1 MTPQQI
7 ALVQQSFSKVAPISE
22 AAAVL
27 FYDRLFDVAPSV
39 RAMFPEDMTEQR
51 KKLMGMLAAV
61 VSGLSNLETIL
72 PAASAL
78 AKRHVAYG
86 AKAEHYPVVGATLLW
101 TLEKGLGEAWTP
113 ELATAWTD
121 AYGVLSGYMI
131 SKPTAR
137 RRRPPNRRC
146 LVSEP
151 LVIVGNGMAAAR
163 LVDELAKTALGR
175 YAVAVIGEEPRLAY
189 NRVLLSSVLAGE
201 TGSHEIE
208 LRPADWWRHRGVTV
222 RYGYRVTEID
232 TGRRELKIAG
242 EESMEYS
249 KLVLA
254 TGSTPLRL
262 NVPGADLAGVHT
274 FRDTRD
280 VDLLLTLAAAKKRV
294 VVVGGGLLGLE
305 AAYGL
310 AKAGAPVTLL
320 HLMDR
325 LMERQLD
332 GPAADLLKT
341 LVERKGIRILLNAS
355 TARIHGERHVEAV
368 ELADGSRIEADAVI
382 FAAGIRPNIA
392 LAKEAGIAVNRG
404 IVVNDEMQTASPD
417 IYALGECAEHRGT
430 CYGLVE
436 PAYEQARVLARHL
449 GGRPAAYQGSVVSTN
464 LKVSGVSVFSAGDFM
479 GGEGSESLVLT
490 DRRRGTYKKLV
501 IADGCLTGAVLIGD
515 TADALWYLELIRTR
529 EKIAGIRA
537 DMMFGRALALPSKAA

>member
-1 MTPQQI
+1 M
-7 ALVQQSFSKVAPISE
+7 
-22 AAAVL
+22 
-27 FYDRLFDVAPSV
+27 
-39 RAMFPEDMTEQR
+39 
-51 KKLMGMLAAV
+51 
-61 VSGLSNLETIL
+61 
-72 PAASAL
+72 
-78 AKRHVAYG
+78 
-86 AKAEHYPVVGATLLW
+86 
-101 TLEKGLGEAWTP
+101 
-113 ELATAWTD
+113 
-121 AYGVLSGYMI
+121 
-131 SKPTAR
+131 
-137 RRRPPNRRC
+137 
-146 LVSEP
+146 SEP

-175 YAVAVIGEEPRLAY
+175 YAVAVIGDEPRLAY

-232 TGRRELKIAG
+232 TGRRELKIEG

-355 TARIHGERHVEAV
+355 TKCIHGAGHVEAV

-382 FAAGIRPNIA
+382 FAAGIKPNIA
-392 LAKEAGIAVNRG
+392 LAKDAGIAVNRG
-404 IVVNDEMQTASPD
+404 IVVNDVMQTASPD
-417 IYALGECAEHRGT
+417 IFALGECAEHRGT

-449 GGRPAAYQGSVVSTN
+449 AGRPAAYQGSVVSTN

-479 GGEGSESLVLT
+479 GGEGSENLVLS

-501 IADGCLTGAVLIGD
+501 IADGRLTGAVLIGD
-515 TADALWYLELIRTR
+515 TVDALWYLELIRNR
-529 EKIAGIRA
+529 DKVAAIRT
-537 DMMFGRALALPSKAA
+537 DMMFGRALARPSKAA